1 MAAGVHTAG
10 EGRLGATQRRDA
22 WWLGP
27 LATAAG
33 LGLFAVYATF
43 RALARLGLHPLAVL
57 LATDR
62 APLAAGLDLPGD
74 AHPVGAG
81 RVSPHVLLLPQGVLP
96 RFLPRSAGLRRR

>member
-43 RALARLGLHPLAVL
+43 RAFYNADYQIARPALAYILSLFY
-57 LATDR
+57 
-62 APLAAGLDLPGD
+62 APLI
-74 AHPVGAG
+74 
-81 RVSPHVLLLPQGVLP
+81 VLP
-96 RFLPRSAGLRRR
+96 VLPSCIPPAILILAATGEMRLPCYHYRK